1 MDIEH
6 TKKEFLQKVCADIR
20 IIEEGV
26 NRYRVFTPFTFD
38 DGDHLAITLSQDEN
52 GIWRI
57 TDEGHTIMRLTYLI
71 DERDLRKGNR
81 QKIIEASLMRH
92 GILEEDGELY
102 ISLKDV
108 TPGDALFSLIQG
120 IIQISDVSYLTRE
133 IVKST
138 FYEDFR
144 TTITDIANTIL
155 PKKQDLTFDFDWS
168 HPQQDPDG
176 RYSVDCI
183 IRDSGR
189 PVFLFALNNDDKVR
203 DVTINILHFEKLGMD
218 FQSVGIFENQENIS
232 RSVLARF
239 SDVCDKQFSQLS
251 GNEERM
257 SSYLNRAIV
266 TG

>member
-20 IIEEGV
+20 IVEEGV
-26 NRYRVFTPFTFD
+26 NRYRIFTPFTFD
-38 DGDHLAITLSQDEN
+38 DGDHLAITLSQDN
-52 GIWRI
+52 ADIWRI
-57 TDEGHTIMRLTYLI
+57 TDEGNTIMRLTYLI

-92 GILEEDGELY
+92 GIHEEDGELFVP
-102 ISLKDV
+102 LKEV

-144 TTITDIANTIL
+144 TTITDIASTIL
-155 PKKQDLTFDFDWS
+155 PKKKDLELSFDWS
-168 HPQQDPDG
+168 HPKQDPEG
-176 RYSVDCI
+176 RYTVDCVI
-183 IRDSGR
+183 HDSGL
-189 PVFLFALNNDDKVR
+189 PVFIFALNNDDKVR
-203 DVTINILHFEKLGMD
+203 DVTINILQFEKRGME
-218 FQSVGIFENQENIS
+218 FQSVGIFRDQEEIS

-251 GNEERM
+251 GNEDRM
-257 SSYLNRAIV
+257 TSYLKRALA